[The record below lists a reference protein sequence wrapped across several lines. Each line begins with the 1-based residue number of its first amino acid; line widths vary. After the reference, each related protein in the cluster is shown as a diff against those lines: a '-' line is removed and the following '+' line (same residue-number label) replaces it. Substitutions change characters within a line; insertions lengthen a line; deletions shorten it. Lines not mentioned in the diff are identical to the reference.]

1 MTKTAVLVGVGVA
14 VAAAFIAV
22 PALKGPVNR
31 WRLEANEKLGAEYV
45 VDNYKAEYVSLHE
58 KRMKVNEA
66 IQKFT
71 VEKTVAE
78 KKLAATEKEA
88 EAAKSKLIAVGASD
102 LKKFTA
108 AKDLYESLL
117 VKAENFKT
125 MSATYAKAVKQLEQ
139 SLALIDTNMAKAKL
153 NVDTLSSKKTML
165 DTVKSVNKSIENLNG
180 VGETDLA
187 VNVEKLDD
195 DMLRESVKLDALSDN
210 GKPSV
215 QMTEADA
222 KAYLDSLK

>member
-1 MTKTAVLVGVGVA
+1 MTKTAVLVGVGV

-78 KKLAATEKEA
+78 KKLAAAEKEA

-102 LKKFTA
+102 LKKFAA

-125 MSATYAKAVKQLEQ
+125 MSETYAKAVKQLEQ

-210 GKPSV
+210 GKPST

-222 KAYLDSLK
+222 NAYLDSLK